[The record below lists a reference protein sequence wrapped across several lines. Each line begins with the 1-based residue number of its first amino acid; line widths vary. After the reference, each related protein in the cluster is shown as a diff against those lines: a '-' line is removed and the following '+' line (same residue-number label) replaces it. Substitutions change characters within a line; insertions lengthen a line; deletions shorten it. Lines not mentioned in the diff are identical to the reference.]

1 MSEVALKLNLSL
13 LTTPLVPFLST
24 STIQLMRDMQNNDT
38 ASLDTLEHYKNN
50 VSLDVFE
57 GAKRL
62 FLRKF

>member
-62 FLRKF
+62 FLRQF